1 MGCCREAA
9 ASLHARHPGVRRHRV
24 ARRALGR
31 HDAHPPGAGPAHARE
46 RAGHARPPPRP
57 PPPLVMRA
65 TVLDIH
71 SYWNADHT
79 LILTDVRARP
89 GLVLKGSA
97 AGDVTFTVMG
107 GTVGAVTTL
116 IVGGADLAPGSEDVM
131 FLAPAAP
138 PAPPHRLTIRDHA
151 QGVFDIVNGRAFSQ
165 ALADPLLPDA
175 QGETAAPGGEQGLA
189 LDDLVHQ
196 VHAQS
201 NR

>member
-1 MGCCREAA
+1 MKLPHLFMRAILACAA
-9 ASLHARHPGVRRHRV
+9 T
-24 ARRALGR
+24 ALL
-31 HDAHPPGAGPAHARE
+31 AAPSGATTLIRQGLDQLTLE
-46 RAGHARPPPRP
+46 NE
-57 PPPLVMRA
+57 LVMRA

-79 LILTDVRARP
+79 LILTDVHARP

-116 IVGGADLAPGSEDVM
+116 IVGGADLAPGSEYVM
-131 FLAPAAP
+131 FLAHADLPGAA
-138 PAPPHRLTIRDHA
+138 HRLTIRDHA

-175 QGETAAPGGEQGLA
+175 QVETAAPGGEQGLA